1 MSVLYI
7 CIEAFQKIV
16 PLRFEICDRRLWI
29 AVFFCLAFC
38 LILRS
43 RITGCSFR
51 VTSFSF
57 RIRGFSFRIWVFSF
71 RIRVLVS
78 EPGVFSFRI
87 FFVSESGVLVSESGV
102 LVSESGVLVS
112 ESGVLVSEPG
122 RHQHQQKTFVNRHF
136 QKGNLMNIIEYIYI
150 YNI

>member
-1 MSVLYI
+1 MREVSVLYI

-16 PLRFEICDRRLWI
+16 PLRFEIRDRCLWI
-29 AVFFCLAFC
+29 AVSFCLAFC

-112 ESGVLVSEPG
+112 EPG
-122 RHQHQQKTFVNRHF
+122 RHLHGVFGSLRRCQKVPS
-136 QKGNLMNIIEYIYI
+136 
-150 YNI
+150 